1 MDALKPTKDFN
12 NLSCNILHTKVNL
25 CHRGVLEE
33 ATCEACQLGE
43 ETRGQLF
50 WECIKAR
57 ETWTTTRLPLD
68 TRGVHFREFVDLFWH
83 LIFIQHVGKD
93 MLELVITIS

>member
-1 MDALKPTKDFN
+1 MPLNPQRTFN
-12 NLSCNILHTKVNL
+12 NLCCNILPTKVNL
-25 CHRGVLEE
+25 YHRGVLEE

-43 ETRGQLF
+43 ETSGQLF
-50 WECIKAR
+50 LECIKAY
-57 ETWTTTRLPLD
+57 ETWIATGLPLD